1 MLEDIVSAGGA
12 VGGGYLAVKAG
23 QGLLKRK
30 LDRDAKYDGMSSD
43 LDYQSNVREANAIQD
58 PSERNAT
65 LTKLRRDYDDRK
77 WELQTRK
84 KVGDVGGKVALGGL
98 GAVGGYGLGKYIVG
112 STGDNDMT
120 SALKNAALGGLSR
133 QESIFSKADFAN
145 PIHGLLAKTGAA
157 AGALSGYQDADK
169 RYWEGRKE
177 IEYISDPEERANRL
191 RDYDSLN
198 SKLGRAG
205 NTLKT
210 SAIRA
215 GIGAG
220 IGYVGSKTAGHV
232 FGDRPQPQ
240 VQPIKTTNM
249 NKKIRKAA
257 NFALPNLNLSPNVN
271 LGAKIGAGL
280 GLASGLGIG
289 ESDRERE
296 NTDLGGRL
304 GKIVGKTAIGGG
316 LGAGAGAGYNKFK
329 GIPNSNSVNTA
340 KLSKDADEIFKTQT
354 PVASPVPTPDK
365 SAQQARMDA
374 QSQKWRDYENRPQPQ
389 PQPQKENKFKQAY
402 NFLNRDIADPELQRD
417 LYRGYVSTRRKLG
430 LYNKTMRK
438 SANFQ
443 DPATIQRLIQKG
455 STYIPQDNT
464 GVVSLEATLKG
475 KMKKKPR
482 EPKVPASMGVKE
494 INSMIESGKPT
505 GKYFS
510 KSVRKSAVFQ
520 QRDLKTAEF
529 IRQQGF
535 LEQAGRYISEPI
547 GNSLRNAA
555 SNARGGAVGGAV
567 NGLLSKVPYFFQ
579 GAKAKSA
586 KGAALQGVGDYLHT
600 KEGAERAAIGTG
612 LLAGGGLLAAGALA
626 SRKPKVLEETQYNKT
641 IRKAAN
647 FAYISPEEAQAID
660 RDKTRPA
667 SKLANYDVLKGRY
680 MTREEVE
687 AKNKRRKMQAL
698 GLVGAGAGTALLDRY
713 AFDINGDP
721 SLDTLGR
728 NIGGGIRNIL
738 PPQRYELGLAPWE

>member
-1 MLEDIVSAGGA
+1 MNKNADFNFLESAAEGVAGTGGA
-12 VGGGYLAVKAG
+12 IGGGYLAVKAG

-30 LDRDAKYDGMSSD
+30 SERDAKYDGMASD
-43 LDYQSNVREANAIQD
+43 LDYQSNVREAGMIQD

-77 WELQTRK
+77 DYLKYRRETTES
-84 KVGDVGGKVALGGL
+84 GGKIALGALGG
-98 GAVGGYGLGKYIVG
+98 AAGYGLARNWVDSSFG
-112 STGDNDMT
+112 
-120 SALKNAALGGLSR
+120 
-133 QESIFSKADFAN
+133 KADFNN
-145 PIHGLLAKTGAA
+145 PIHGTLAKVGAA
-157 AGALSGYQDADK
+157 AGLLSGYQDADK
-169 RYWEGRKE
+169 KYWEGRKE

-205 NTLKT
+205 SMLKS

-220 IGYVGSKTAGHV
+220 IGYVGSRTAGHL

-240 VQPIKTTNM
+240 AQPITTNM
-249 NKKIRKAA
+249 NKQIRKSAS
-257 NFALPNLNLSPNVN
+257 FALPNLNLHPNVN

-316 LGAGAGAGYNKFK
+316 LGAAAGYGYNKFK
-329 GIPNSNSVNTA
+329 NKPINTD
-340 KLSKDADEIFKTQT
+340 KLNKDADE
-354 PVASPVPTPDK
+354 A
-365 SAQQARMDA
+365 
-374 QSQKWRDYENRPQPQ
+374 
-389 PQPQKENKFKQAY
+389 FKQAESLKEPKTVTVNTAANQKPAPSIDDIDAANKDKWESYIANRKVKQESPIKRAY
-402 NFLNRDIADPELQRD
+402 NFLNRDITDPELQRD
-417 LYRGYVSTRRKLG
+417 LYRGYVGTRRKLG

-464 GVVSLEATLKG
+464 GVVSLEATLRG
-475 KMKKKPR
+475 KVQKKKLR

-520 QRDLKTAEF
+520 QRGLKSEAEF
-529 IRQQGF
+529 GIGRRIGDAISAPS
-535 LEQAGRYISEPI
+535 LLTQAGRYIADPL
-547 GNSLRNAA
+547 GNTFKNAA
-555 SNARGGAVGGAV
+555 SNARGGVAG
-567 NGLLSKVPYFFQ
+567 GLLNRALSILPNAQ
-579 GAKAKSA
+579 GAKAKVA
-586 KGAALQGVGDYLHT
+586 KANSLQGIGDYLHT
-600 KEGAERAAIGTG
+600 NEGADRAAIGTG
-612 LLAGGGLLAAGALA
+612 LLAGGGLLALGALA
-626 SRKPKVLEETQYNKT
+626 SRKPKVLEEEQYKTQ
-641 IRKAAN
+641 
-647 FAYISPEEAQAID
+647 
-660 RDKTRPA
+660 
-667 SKLANYDVLKGRY
+667 
-680 MTREEVE
+680 
-687 AKNKRRKMQAL
+687 
-698 GLVGAGAGTALLDRY
+698 
-713 AFDINGDP
+713 
-721 SLDTLGR
+721 
-728 NIGGGIRNIL
+728 
-738 PPQRYELGLAPWE
+738 

>member
-1 MLEDIVSAGGA
+1 MNKNADFNFLESAAEGVAGTGGA
-12 VGGGYLAVKAG
+12 VGGGYLAIKAG

-112 STGDNDMT
+112 SAEDNDMT

-133 QESIFSKADFAN
+133 QESIFSKANFGISKEDWEKLTPSQKRDFKKGLAIGGVSAGVGVGTYGLLESLHNSREDLDYYKSLALSRAPNNLSSIGREGLTTSGFSRADFAN

-169 RYWEGRKE
+169 KYWEGRKE
-177 IEYISDPEERANRL
+177 IEYIADPEERANRL
-191 RDYDSLN
+191 RDYDSFN

-240 VQPIKTTNM
+240 AQPIKTTNM

-257 NFALPNLNLSPNVN
+257 NFALSNLNLSPNVN

-316 LGAGAGAGYNKFK
+316 LGAAGGYGYNKFK
-329 GIPNSNSVNTA
+329 DA
-340 KLSKDADEIFKTQT
+340 KAFNNADAAVKAN
-354 PVASPVPTPDK
+354 VAPPTPDK
-365 SAQQARMDA
+365 SVQQARMDA
-374 QSQKWRDYENRPQPQ
+374 QAQKWKAYENRPPQ
-389 PQPQKENKFKQAY
+389 PQEVSQPSRWDKIKNYLNKDVKEVGQ
-402 NFLNRDIADPELQRD
+402 DIRQGIRNTTGFE
-417 LYRGYVSTRRKLG
+417 
-430 LYNKTMRK
+430 KTIRK

-464 GVVSLEATLKG
+464 GVVSLEATLRG
-475 KMKKKPR
+475 KVQKKKLR

-520 QRDLKTAEF
+520 QRGLKSEAEF
-529 IRQQGF
+529 GIGRRIGDAISAPS
-535 LEQAGRYISEPI
+535 LLTQAGRYIADPL
-547 GNSLRNAA
+547 GNTFKNAA
-555 SNARGGAVGGAV
+555 SNARGGVAG
-567 NGLLSKVPYFFQ
+567 GLLNRALSILPNAQ
-579 GAKAKSA
+579 GAKAKVA
-586 KGAALQGVGDYLHT
+586 KANSLQGIGDYLHT
-600 KEGAERAAIGTG
+600 NEGADRAAIGTG
-612 LLAGGGLLAAGALA
+612 LLAGGGLLALGALA
-626 SRKPKVLEETQYNKT
+626 SRKPKVLEEEQYKTQ
-641 IRKAAN
+641 
-647 FAYISPEEAQAID
+647 
-660 RDKTRPA
+660 
-667 SKLANYDVLKGRY
+667 
-680 MTREEVE
+680 
-687 AKNKRRKMQAL
+687 
-698 GLVGAGAGTALLDRY
+698 
-713 AFDINGDP
+713 
-721 SLDTLGR
+721 
-728 NIGGGIRNIL
+728 
-738 PPQRYELGLAPWE
+738 

>member
-1 MLEDIVSAGGA
+1 MADFNALEYALEGAAGTGGA
-12 VGGGYLAVKAG
+12 IGGGYLAVKAG

-30 LDRDAKYDGMSSD
+30 LDRDAKYDGMSTD
-43 LDYQSNVREANAIQD
+43 LDYQSNVKEAGTIQD

-77 WELQTRK
+77 WQLQARRQASEA
-84 KVGDVGGKVALGGL
+84 GGKIAL
-98 GAVGGYGLGKYIVG
+98 GAVGGAAGYGLARHLVD
-112 STGDNDMT
+112 SNF
-120 SALKNAALGGLSR
+120 SR
-133 QESIFSKADFAN
+133 ADFAN

-169 RYWEGRKE
+169 KYWEGRKE

-191 RDYDSLN
+191 RDYDSFN

-205 NTLKT
+205 SMLKT

-220 IGYVGSKTAGHV
+220 IGYVGSKTTGHL

-240 VQPIKTTNM
+240 PTTTNM
-249 NKKIRKAA
+249 NKKIRKSA
-257 NFALPNLNLSPNVN
+257 NFALPNLNLHPNVN

-296 NTDLGGRL
+296 NTDIGGRL

-316 LGAGAGAGYNKFK
+316 LGAAAGYGYNKFK
-329 GIPNSNSVNTA
+329 GIPNSNTVDTT

-354 PVASPVPTPDK
+354 PTASSVPAPDK

-374 QSQKWRDYENRPQPQ
+374 QAQKWKDYENRPQPQ
-389 PQPQKENKFKQAY
+389 AQAQKENKFKQVY

-455 STYIPQDNT
+455 STYIPQNNT
-464 GVVSLEATLKG
+464 GVVTLEATLKG
-475 KMKKKPR
+475 KMQKKKLR

-494 INSMIESGKPT
+494 INSMIESGKPV

-510 KSVRKSAVFQ
+510 KSVRKSAIFQ
-520 QRDLKTAEF
+520 QRGLKSAEF
-529 IRQQGF
+529 GIGRRIGDAINAPS
-535 LEQAGRYISEPI
+535 LLTQAGRYIADPL
-547 GNSLRNAA
+547 GNTFKNAA
-555 SNARGGAVGGAV
+555 SNARGGLGG
-567 NGLLSKVPYFFQ
+567 GLLNRALSILPNAQ
-579 GAKAKSA
+579 GAKAKVA
-586 KGAALQGVGDYLHT
+586 KAGALQGVGDYLHT
-600 KEGAERAAIGTG
+600 NEGADRAAIGTG
-612 LLAGGGLLAAGALA
+612 LVAGGGLLALGMAAG
-626 SRKPKVLEETQYNKT
+626 RKPKVLEEEQYRTQ
-641 IRKAAN
+641 
-647 FAYISPEEAQAID
+647 Q
-660 RDKTRPA
+660 
-667 SKLANYDVLKGRY
+667 
-680 MTREEVE
+680 
-687 AKNKRRKMQAL
+687 
-698 GLVGAGAGTALLDRY
+698 
-713 AFDINGDP
+713 
-721 SLDTLGR
+721 
-728 NIGGGIRNIL
+728 
-738 PPQRYELGLAPWE
+738 

>member
-1 MLEDIVSAGGA
+1 VANFNAFEDALGAGGA
-12 VGGGYLAVKAG
+12 IGGGYLTVKAG
-23 QGLLKRK
+23 EGLLKRK
-30 LDRDAKYDGMSSD
+30 LDRDAKYDGMSTD

-112 STGDNDMT
+112 SAEDNDMT

-169 RYWEGRKE
+169 KYWEGRKE

-191 RDYDSLN
+191 RDYDSFN

-240 VQPIKTTNM
+240 AQPIKTTNM

-257 NFALPNLNLSPNVN
+257 NFALSNLNLSPNVN

-316 LGAGAGAGYNKFK
+316 LGAAGGYGYNKFK
-329 GIPNSNSVNTA
+329 DA
-340 KLSKDADEIFKTQT
+340 KAFNNADAAVKAN
-354 PVASPVPTPDK
+354 VAPPTPDK
-365 SAQQARMDA
+365 SVQQARMDA
-374 QSQKWRDYENRPQPQ
+374 QAQKWKAYENRPPQ
-389 PQPQKENKFKQAY
+389 PQEVSQPSRWDKIKNYLNKDVKEVGQ
-402 NFLNRDIADPELQRD
+402 DIRQGIRNTTGFE
-417 LYRGYVSTRRKLG
+417 
-430 LYNKTMRK
+430 KTIRK

-464 GVVSLEATLKG
+464 GVVSLEATLRG
-475 KMKKKPR
+475 KVQKKKLR

-520 QRDLKTAEF
+520 QRGLKSEAEF
-529 IRQQGF
+529 GIGRRIGDAISAPS
-535 LEQAGRYISEPI
+535 LLTQAGRYIADPL
-547 GNSLRNAA
+547 GNTFKNAA
-555 SNARGGAVGGAV
+555 SNARGGVAG
-567 NGLLSKVPYFFQ
+567 GLLNRALSILPNAQ
-579 GAKAKSA
+579 GAKAKVA
-586 KGAALQGVGDYLHT
+586 KANSLQGIGDYLHT
-600 KEGAERAAIGTG
+600 NEGADRAAIGTG
-612 LLAGGGLLAAGALA
+612 LLAGGGLLALGALA
-626 SRKPKVLEETQYNKT
+626 SRKPKVLEEEQYKTQ
-641 IRKAAN
+641 
-647 FAYISPEEAQAID
+647 
-660 RDKTRPA
+660 
-667 SKLANYDVLKGRY
+667 
-680 MTREEVE
+680 
-687 AKNKRRKMQAL
+687 
-698 GLVGAGAGTALLDRY
+698 
-713 AFDINGDP
+713 
-721 SLDTLGR
+721 
-728 NIGGGIRNIL
+728 
-738 PPQRYELGLAPWE
+738 

>member
-1 MLEDIVSAGGA
+1 MRKSADFNALEYALEGAAGTGGA
-12 VGGGYLAVKAG
+12 IGGGYLAVKAG

-30 LDRDAKYDGMSSD
+30 LDRDAKYDGMSTD
-43 LDYQSNVREANAIQD
+43 LDYQSNTREANAIQD

-77 WELQTRK
+77 WQLDARRQAS
-84 KVGDVGGKVALGGL
+84 DVGGKVALGGL
-98 GAVGGYGLGKYIVG
+98 GAAAGYGIGKSLLNRGVDVAQKYSPSLGDAAKENLIGGYL
-112 STGDNDMT
+112 N
-120 SALKNAALGGLSR
+120 NFSR
-133 QESIFSKADFAN
+133 ADFAN

-169 RYWEGRKE
+169 KYWEGRKE

-191 RDYDSLN
+191 RDYDSFN

-205 NTLKT
+205 NALKT

-220 IGYVGSKTAGHV
+220 IGYVGSKTAGHL

-240 VQPIKTTNM
+240 VQATTNM
-249 NKKIRKAA
+249 NKKIRKSA
-257 NFALPNLNLSPNVN
+257 NFALPKLNLHPNVN

-296 NTDLGGRL
+296 NTDLGSRL

-316 LGAGAGAGYNKFK
+316 LGAAAGYGYNKY
-329 GIPNSNSVNTA
+329 
-340 KLSKDADEIFKTQT
+340 KDAKAFNDADAAVKANVAP
-354 PVASPVPTPDK
+354 PVPDK
-365 SAQQARMDA
+365 SVQQARMDA
-374 QSQKWRDYENRPQPQ
+374 QAQKWKVYENRPPQEPPQ
-389 PQPQKENKFKQAY
+389 PSRWDKIKNYVTTKDVMKEV
-402 NFLNRDIADPELQRD
+402 LPDIRQGIRNTTGFE
-417 LYRGYVSTRRKLG
+417 
-430 LYNKTMRK
+430 KTIRK

-475 KMKKKPR
+475 KMQKKKLR

-520 QRDLKTAEF
+520 QRGLKSAEF
-529 IRQQGF
+529 MGNPFQQTL
-535 LEQAGRYISEPI
+535 LEQVGRKISEPV
-547 GNSLRNAA
+547 GNYFRNAA

-567 NGLLSKVPYFFQ
+567 NGLLSRVPYLFQ
-579 GAKAKSA
+579 GAKAKAA
-586 KGAALQGVGDYLHT
+586 KGNALQGVGDYLHSR
-600 KEGAERAAIGTG
+600 EGAERAAIGTG
-612 LLAGGGLLAAGALA
+612 LVAGGGLLALGMAA
-626 SRKPKVLEETQYNKT
+626 SRKPKVLEEEQYRTQ
-641 IRKAAN
+641 
-647 FAYISPEEAQAID
+647 Q
-660 RDKTRPA
+660 
-667 SKLANYDVLKGRY
+667 
-680 MTREEVE
+680 
-687 AKNKRRKMQAL
+687 
-698 GLVGAGAGTALLDRY
+698 
-713 AFDINGDP
+713 
-721 SLDTLGR
+721 
-728 NIGGGIRNIL
+728 
-738 PPQRYELGLAPWE
+738 

>member
-1 MLEDIVSAGGA
+1 MNKNADFNFLESAAEGVAGTGGA
-12 VGGGYLAVKAG
+12 IGGGYLAVKAG

-112 STGDNDMT
+112 SAEDNDMT

-169 RYWEGRKE
+169 KYWEGRKE

-191 RDYDSLN
+191 RDYDSFN

-240 VQPIKTTNM
+240 AQPIKTTNM

-257 NFALPNLNLSPNVN
+257 NFALSNLNLSPNVN

-316 LGAGAGAGYNKFK
+316 LGAAGGYGYNKFK
-329 GIPNSNSVNTA
+329 DA
-340 KLSKDADEIFKTQT
+340 KAFNNADAAVKAN
-354 PVASPVPTPDK
+354 VAPPTPDK
-365 SAQQARMDA
+365 SVQQARMDA
-374 QSQKWRDYENRPQPQ
+374 QAQKWKAYENRPPQ
-389 PQPQKENKFKQAY
+389 PQEVSQPSRWDKIKNYLNKDVKEVGQ
-402 NFLNRDIADPELQRD
+402 DIRQGIRNTTGFE
-417 LYRGYVSTRRKLG
+417 
-430 LYNKTMRK
+430 KTIRK

-464 GVVSLEATLKG
+464 GVVSLEATLRG
-475 KMKKKPR
+475 KVQKKKLR

-520 QRDLKTAEF
+520 QRGLKSEAEF
-529 IRQQGF
+529 GIGRRIGDAISAPS
-535 LEQAGRYISEPI
+535 LLTQAGRYIADPL
-547 GNSLRNAA
+547 GNTFKNAA
-555 SNARGGAVGGAV
+555 SNARGGVAG
-567 NGLLSKVPYFFQ
+567 GLLNRALSILPNAQ
-579 GAKAKSA
+579 GAKAKVA
-586 KGAALQGVGDYLHT
+586 KANSLQGIGDYLHT
-600 KEGAERAAIGTG
+600 NEGADRAAIGTG
-612 LLAGGGLLAAGALA
+612 LLAGGGLLALGALA
-626 SRKPKVLEETQYNKT
+626 SRKPKVLEEEQYKTQ
-641 IRKAAN
+641 
-647 FAYISPEEAQAID
+647 
-660 RDKTRPA
+660 
-667 SKLANYDVLKGRY
+667 
-680 MTREEVE
+680 
-687 AKNKRRKMQAL
+687 
-698 GLVGAGAGTALLDRY
+698 
-713 AFDINGDP
+713 
-721 SLDTLGR
+721 
-728 NIGGGIRNIL
+728 
-738 PPQRYELGLAPWE
+738 

>member
-112 STGDNDMT
+112 SAGDNDMT

-169 RYWEGRKE
+169 KYWEGRKE

-240 VQPIKTTNM
+240 AQPIKTTNM

-316 LGAGAGAGYNKFK
+316 LGAAGGYGYNKFK
-329 GIPNSNSVNTA
+329 DAKAFNSA
-340 KLSKDADEIFKTQT
+340 DATVKAN
-354 PVASPVPTPDK
+354 VAPPTPDK
-365 SAQQARMDA
+365 SVQQARMDA
-374 QSQKWRDYENRPQPQ
+374 QAQKWKAYENRPPQ
-389 PQPQKENKFKQAY
+389 PQEVSQPSRWGKIKNYLNKDVKEVGQ
-402 NFLNRDIADPELQRD
+402 DIRQGIRNTTGFE
-417 LYRGYVSTRRKLG
+417 
-430 LYNKTMRK
+430 KTVRK

>member
-1 MLEDIVSAGGA
+1 MANFNAFEDALGAGGA
-12 VGGGYLAVKAG
+12 IGGGYLTVKAG
-23 QGLLKRK
+23 EGLLKRK
-30 LDRDAKYDGMSSD
+30 LDRDAKYDGMSTD
-43 LDYQSNVREANAIQD
+43 LDYQNNIREASAIQD
-58 PSERNAT
+58 PTERTAT

-77 WELQTRK
+77 DYLKYRRETTES
-84 KVGDVGGKVALGGL
+84 GGKIALGALGG
-98 GAVGGYGLGKYIVG
+98 AAGYGLARNWVDSSFG
-112 STGDNDMT
+112 
-120 SALKNAALGGLSR
+120 
-133 QESIFSKADFAN
+133 KADFGGN

-169 RYWEGRKE
+169 KYWEGRKE

-191 RDYDSLN
+191 RDYDSFN

-240 VQPIKTTNM
+240 AQPIKTTNM

-257 NFALPNLNLSPNVN
+257 NFALSNLNLSPNVN

-316 LGAGAGAGYNKFK
+316 LGAAGGYGYNKFK
-329 GIPNSNSVNTA
+329 DA
-340 KLSKDADEIFKTQT
+340 KAFNNADAAVKAN
-354 PVASPVPTPDK
+354 VAPPTPDK
-365 SAQQARMDA
+365 SVQQARMDA
-374 QSQKWRDYENRPQPQ
+374 QAQKWKAYENRPPQ
-389 PQPQKENKFKQAY
+389 PQEVSQPSRWDKIKNYLNKDVKEVGQ
-402 NFLNRDIADPELQRD
+402 DIRQGIRNTTGFE
-417 LYRGYVSTRRKLG
+417 
-430 LYNKTMRK
+430 KTIRK

-464 GVVSLEATLKG
+464 GVVSLEATLRG
-475 KMKKKPR
+475 KVQKKKLR

-520 QRDLKTAEF
+520 QRGLKSEAEF
-529 IRQQGF
+529 GIGRRIGDAISAPS
-535 LEQAGRYISEPI
+535 LLTQAGRYIADPL
-547 GNSLRNAA
+547 GNTFKNAA
-555 SNARGGAVGGAV
+555 SNARGGVAG
-567 NGLLSKVPYFFQ
+567 GLLNRALSILPNAQ
-579 GAKAKSA
+579 GAKAKVA
-586 KGAALQGVGDYLHT
+586 KANSLQGIGDYLHT
-600 KEGAERAAIGTG
+600 NEGADRAAIGTG
-612 LLAGGGLLAAGALA
+612 LLAGGGLLALGALA
-626 SRKPKVLEETQYNKT
+626 SRKPKVLEEEQYKTQ
-641 IRKAAN
+641 
-647 FAYISPEEAQAID
+647 
-660 RDKTRPA
+660 
-667 SKLANYDVLKGRY
+667 
-680 MTREEVE
+680 
-687 AKNKRRKMQAL
+687 
-698 GLVGAGAGTALLDRY
+698 
-713 AFDINGDP
+713 
-721 SLDTLGR
+721 
-728 NIGGGIRNIL
+728 
-738 PPQRYELGLAPWE
+738 